1 MNSILERV
9 NSVCQNVRNMS
20 KSPTTFKK
28 LIALTKKEFKDKD
41 IDLSLKTKKDKTLRE
56 RHFYVEA
63 FYDAEDDFNGDTP
76 IEVFVYHNFND
87 LNLFERPQITD
98 ILVQLFDAVT
108 HELKHQLQSRK
119 RNYRVFSEHASEPYS
134 KYLADPDEID
144 AYALSIAIELLRHM
158 SKERAEL
165 YMSKI
170 TVLGKMKTQNM
181 LVSPIL
187 ASYLGEF
194 KNNPI
199 IAKLSKKVYKNIKV
213 IDTAQIFK

>member
-20 KSPTTFKK
+20 VSPTTFKK
-28 LIALTKKEFKDKD
+28 LIALSKREFKDKD
-41 IDLSLKTKKDKTLRE
+41 IDLSIKTKKDKTLRE
-56 RHFYVEA
+56 GHFYVEA

-76 IEVFVYHNFND
+76 IEVLIYHNFND
-87 LNLFERPQITD
+87 LNLFEKPQITD
-98 ILVQLFDAVT
+98 MLIQLFDACT
-108 HELKHQLQSRK
+108 HEMKHQHQSRR

-158 SKERAEL
+158 PKDQAKL

-170 TVLGKMKTQNM
+170 TVLGKMKRHNT

-187 ASYLGEF
+187 ASYIGEF

-199 IAKLSKKVYKNIKV
+199 LLRLAKKIYKYIEL
-213 IDTAQIFK
+213 IDTALIFK